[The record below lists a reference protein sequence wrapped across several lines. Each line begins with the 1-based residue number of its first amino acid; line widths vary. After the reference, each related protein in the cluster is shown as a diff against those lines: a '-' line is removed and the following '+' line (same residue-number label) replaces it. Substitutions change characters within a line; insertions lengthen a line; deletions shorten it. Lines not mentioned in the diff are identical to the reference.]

1 MKKSV
6 INHFDIAV
14 VSLNSD
20 EAHQFEVKLKKFT
33 VALEHG
39 IEVTMWQLNRNSDL
53 GLKDDFTQ
61 KGSQIQVKLVR
72 RGEYLV
78 QGALVFNEK
87 GGYLSKA
94 LNRRR
99 GGMYSLGNQVFE
111 SVSSINLT
119 LPSWLFDLLQYQP
132 IRHF

>member
-1 MKKSV
+1 MKRGV
-6 INHFDIAV
+6 INLFQLCCCVYI
-14 VSLNSD
+14 NSD

-33 VALEHG
+33 AALEHG
-39 IEVTMWQLNRNSDL
+39 IEVTMWQLNRNSDM

-99 GGMYSLGNQVFE
+99 GGM
-111 SVSSINLT
+111 
-119 LPSWLFDLLQYQP
+119 
-132 IRHF
+132 